1 MIWYEQSFLAGLKSR
16 NEASFTKLYQDTVD
30 MFYRYIKSH
39 YNLPESSIQ
48 DILSETYLKIWNNL
62 SHLDDSK
69 KIFSYLWTILKNT
82 AKDHFKSNRE
92 IAFSDINRTDEQEA
106 FEDTI
111 QDQSDLTELFETQF
125 QSEVILQAMNQLD
138 DKFQQVIFLK
148 YIEWLDNDEI
158 ALQLDITEENIRQ
171 RLSRGLAKLRA
182 SL

>member
-1 MIWYEQSFLAGLKSR
+1 
-16 NEASFTKLYQDTVD
+16 

-125 QSEVILQAMNQLD
+125 QSEVIC
-138 DKFQQVIFLK
+138 KP
-148 YIEWLDNDEI
+148 
-158 ALQLDITEENIRQ
+158 
-171 RLSRGLAKLRA
+171 
-182 SL
+182 